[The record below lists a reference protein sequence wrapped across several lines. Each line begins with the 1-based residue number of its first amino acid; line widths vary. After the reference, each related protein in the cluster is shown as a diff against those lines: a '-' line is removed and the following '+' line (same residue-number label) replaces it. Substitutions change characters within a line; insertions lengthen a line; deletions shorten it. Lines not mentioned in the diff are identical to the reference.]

1 MQLQEKLLDSLHVEE
16 TYNQIRKL
24 DEDQILEKIIPQ
36 VKDMKV
42 IGECKYHVVNA
53 YDHSLYALEE
63 FENIIKEKN
72 FFLNHLKERVEEYLN
87 TKVDNNITKLQLL
100 KLGVFLHDIGK
111 PASKTVDSNN
121 RVHFRGHEII
131 GEEITLKLGQE
142 LGLSYKNIDI
152 LCKYVRH
159 HMTLLVLYKNNDM
172 PKEKLYE
179 IFDTLNDDVIGILL
193 LGYADIVST
202 RKLLN
207 PNEDSGVIKTY
218 MDYVLTNYIHRYNR
232 QNI

>member
-1 MQLQEKLLDSLHVEE
+1 MELKDKLLDSLRLEE
-16 TYNQIRKL
+16 TYNHFRRL
-24 DEDQILEKIIPQ
+24 DENQILEKIIPQ

-63 FENIIKEKN
+63 FESIVKEKD
-72 FFLNHLKERVEEYLN
+72 FFLSHLKERVEGYLN
-87 TKVDNNITKLQLL
+87 TKVDDNLTKFQLL

-111 PASKTVDSNN
+111 PDSKTVDTNN
-121 RVHFRGHEII
+121 RVHFRNHEII
-131 GEEITLKLGQE
+131 GEEIALKLGKE
-142 LGLSYKNIDI
+142 LGLSSKNIDT
-152 LCKYVRH
+152 LSKYVRH
-159 HMTLLVLYKNNDM
+159 HMILLVLYKTNDM

-179 IFDTLNDDVIGILL
+179 IFNTLEDDIIGVLL

-207 PNEDSGVIKTY
+207 PNEDSGVIKSY
-218 MDYVLTNYIHRYNR
+218 MDYVLTNYIHRYKR
-232 QNI
+232 